1 MIEFFKSLIPYVY
14 LFIFGAFVFIIYN
27 IIYFKSIVLKENK
40 VKFINKVFQFV
51 SFIFMFILPV
61 FILIF
66 YFYIFYD
73 TPVRYSELLI
83 IVLAVLIIVFSLTIK
98 TLQALIRNFN
108 LLQNSVKMSFDS
120 HLKGNE
126 LMSSLTLGFQKL
138 SNEIIELKKAISN
151 KNNSSKKEI

>member
-1 MIEFFKSLIPYVY
+1 MPFVY
-14 LFIFGAFVFIIYN
+14 IFLLGAFGFIIYN
-27 IIYFKSIVLKENK
+27 IIFFKSIVLKENRI
-40 VKFINKVFQFV
+40 KFIYKVLNFI

-73 TPVRYSELLI
+73 TPVTYSTLLI

-108 LLQNSVKMSFDS
+108 LLQKSIKISFDS
-120 HLKGNE
+120 HLKGSE
-126 LMSSLTLGFQKL
+126 LMGSLTSGFQEL
-138 SNEIIELKKAISN
+138 SNEIIELKKVISD
-151 KNNSSKKEI
+151 KNNSSKKNQ